1 MQTWFTKGTE
11 ESVPFWTILYFRR
24 RQVLIKRLIIPFVS
38 WHLLWLVLLLMMPF
52 NLRLLELGNKV
63 FLKAIIVST
72 RTIVHLIIE
81 LLSRM
86 LFESVCTMMLPLPRV
101 LLLLNGLFIESS
113 SFLPLIFALVRIIR
127 TNQSFIVILPRLL
140 TSKLLLSSLP
150 LRVWYE
156 RSWVLHGVVLLG
168 LLMQYH
174 LCRRQTLFELKICSR
189 LDQRPVVANVQ
200 INWCHNRSIRS
211 SVNDYVLESI
221 TILNPCCLTS
231 WERVQRGEHSTVVLK
246 HLFVLFE
253 F

>member
-1 MQTWFTKGTE
+1 
-11 ESVPFWTILYFRR
+11 
-24 RQVLIKRLIIPFVS
+24 
-38 WHLLWLVLLLMMPF
+38 
-52 NLRLLELGNKV
+52 
-63 FLKAIIVST
+63 
-72 RTIVHLIIE
+72 
-81 LLSRM
+81 
-86 LFESVCTMMLPLPRV
+86 MLPLPRV

-150 LRVWYE
+150 PGMWYE

-174 LCRRQTLFELKICSR
+174 LSRGQTHFELTICRR
-189 LDQRPVVANVQ
+189 LDQRPVVANIH
-200 INWCHNRSIRS
+200 INWCHNRSIRC
-211 SVNDYVLESI
+211 SVNDNVLESI
-221 TILNPCCLTS
+221 TVLNPCCLTS
-231 WERVQRGEHSTVVLK
+231 WERIQRGKDSSIVLK